1 MQNLI
6 RKAAR
11 QKAKIRLG
19 FSSVSGGGKT
29 LSALLVAFGLV
40 GDWSKI
46 GVIDTENE
54 SADLY
59 VGKTMPDGTVIGEF
73 LTLPLKAPYTPERYI
88 EGFNAFVSAGVEIII
103 TDSITHE
110 WDGKGGCLDIV
121 QALGGQYAQWAKVTP
136 RHQDFIDAIVQSPV
150 HMFTTV
156 RRKQDYE
163 MSKGENGKATVTKL
177 GLKEVTRDGFEYE
190 LTANLEIESNH
201 YATASKDRTGLF
213 AGRPPFLPSVETGKM
228 LKAWCESGA
237 EPLPPTSRSAPQA
250 KETLTQ
256 EHAQWGAVTD
266 ALLNKGYT
274 VTQVKLKY
282 TVEPEVEAVLN
293 AVVLAR
299 APKAASPAAQPAT
312 PQPVTQHQIH
322 QANASY
328 VPPAGSVLSPDGS
341 RATAKAKPF

>member
-1 MQNLI
+1 MQDLI

-46 GVIDTENE
+46 GVVDTENE

-59 VGKTMPDGTVIGEF
+59 VGKAMPDGTVIGEF

-88 EGFNAFVSAGVEIII
+88 EAFNAFIAAGVELII

-136 RHQDFIDAIVQSPV
+136 RHQDFIDSIVQSPV

-163 MSKGENGKATVTKL
+163 MTKGDNGKATVTKL

-190 LTANLEIESNH
+190 LTANLEIEANH

-213 AGRPPFLPSVETGKM
+213 AGKPAFMPSVETGKL

-237 EPLPPTSRSAPQA
+237 DPIPVQRIQGPT
-250 KETLTQ
+250 EFLTQ
-256 EHAQWGAVTD
+256 SHPSWANVTD
-266 ALLNKGYT
+266 ALLNKGYS
-274 VTQVKLKY
+274 VAQVKSKY
-282 TVEPEVEAVLN
+282 LLAPDVEAVLN
-293 AVVLAR
+293 AIILAR
-299 APKAASPAAQPAT
+299 APTPASAPTQQPAATSA
-312 PQPVTQHQIH
+312 PQSMPSST
-322 QANASY
+322 A
-328 VPPAGSVLSPDGS
+328 PPAAVTPAINGTP
-341 RATAKAKPF
+341 KPVRPF